1 MTRAR
6 DGLYR
11 RENEIFAFRYKDG
24 SGIWREKYTGTR
36 DRQEARA
43 FKRSFSEQL
52 TTGSLPNE
60 LAKWRLAEAIN
71 YYLEQR
77 RGILAARTLKVH
89 RFRLNSILRTIGDK
103 RLEEIT
109 ARDIETYQSQRRKS
123 GISAEGVNKEL
134 ELLRY
139 LLKKARLWRLLEED
153 YKQLPISRENPRRAL
168 TIQEFAL
175 LVKTSLGNPDWE
187 AACMASI
194 LAANT
199 TCRSWEVKSL
209 RLGDIDLDP
218 ANPKLVVRRE
228 TTKSN
233 AGARE
238 IELNPLAV
246 WAVQRLLSRA
256 AALGCTEPEHY
267 LFPGDLSR
275 HTRDGDPLKGSHG
288 FAPTLHQQS
297 WRTAWRN
304 MTSRAGLPWVRF
316 HDLRHT
322 AITKAREQ
330 GVDIAIVKSL
340 AGHVNA
346 RMTEYYTHIGTNVR
360 RDAVNLIAEAYKP
373 LLELLGM
380 EGSPT
385 KGAVN

>member
-1 MTRAR
+1 MRGSR

-11 RENEIFAFRYKDG
+11 RENGIFAFRYKDAN
-24 SGIWREKYTGTR
+24 GIWREKYTGKR
-36 DRQEARA
+36 DRSEARE
-43 FKRSFSEQL
+43 FRSQFLQQL
-52 TTGSLPNE
+52 SQGVLPNE
-60 LAKWRLAEAIN
+60 LAKWRLAEAVS

-77 RGILAARTLKVH
+77 QGILAVRTLMVH
-89 RFRLNSILRTIGDK
+89 RFRLSSLLRTIGDK
-103 RLEEIT
+103 RLDEIT
-109 ARDIETYQSQRRKS
+109 ARDVEKYQSQRRRS
-123 GISAEGVNKEL
+123 GISAESINKEV

-139 LLKKARLWRLLEED
+139 LLKKARLWRKLEED
-153 YKQLPISRENPRRAL
+153 YKQLPVSRQSPRRAL

-199 TCRSWEVKSL
+199 TCRSWEIKTL
-209 RLGDIDLDP
+209 RLGDISLDT
-218 ANPKLVVRRE
+218 ANPHLLVRRE
-228 TTKSN
+228 NTKSN

-246 WAVQRLLSRA
+246 WAIQRLLSRA
-256 AALGCTEPEHY
+256 AAAGSIEPEHY
-267 LFPGDLSR
+267 LFPADLSR
-275 HTRDGDPLKGSHG
+275 HTRDGDPLKGRRG

-297 WRTAWRN
+297 WRTSWRN
-304 MTSRAGLPWVRF
+304 MTRTAGLPWVRF

-322 AITKAREQ
+322 AITRAREQ

-346 RMTEYYTHIGTNVR
+346 RMTEYYTHIGTTVR

-373 LLELLGM
+373 ILEMLGVA
-380 EGSPT
+380 EQPP

>member
-1 MTRAR
+1 MRGSR

-11 RENEIFAFRYKDG
+11 RENGIFAFRYKDAN
-24 SGIWREKYTGTR
+24 GIWREKYTGKR
-36 DRQEARA
+36 ERGEARE
-43 FKRSFSEQL
+43 FRKQFLEQL
-52 TTGSLPNE
+52 SQGILPNE
-60 LAKWRLAEAIN
+60 LAEWRLSEAVS

-77 RGILAARTLKVH
+77 QGILAVRTLKVH
-89 RFRLNSILRTIGDK
+89 RFRLSSLLRTIGDK
-103 RLEEIT
+103 RLDEIT
-109 ARDIETYQSQRRKS
+109 ARDIEKYQSQRRRS
-123 GISAEGVNKEL
+123 GISAESINKEM
-134 ELLRY
+134 ELLRC
-139 LLKKARLWRLLEED
+139 LLKKARLWRQLEED
-153 YKQLPISRENPRRAL
+153 YKQLPVSRQSPRRAL

-175 LVKTSLGNPDWE
+175 LVKTSLGNSDWE

-199 TCRSWEVKSL
+199 TCRSWEIKSL
-209 RLGDIDLDP
+209 RLGDISLDA
-218 ANPKLVVRRE
+218 ANPHLVVRRE
-228 TTKSN
+228 NTKSN

-246 WAVQRLLSRA
+246 WAIQRLLSRA
-256 AALGCTEPEHY
+256 SAAGCTNPEHY

-275 HTRDGDPLKGSHG
+275 HTKDGDPLKGRRG

-297 WRTAWRN
+297 WRTSWRN
-304 MTSRAGLPWVRF
+304 MTRTAGLPWVRF

-322 AITKAREQ
+322 AITRAREQ

-346 RMTEYYTHIGTNVR
+346 RMTEYYTHIGTTVR

-373 LLELLGM
+373 ILEMLGVA
-380 EGSPT
+380 EQPP